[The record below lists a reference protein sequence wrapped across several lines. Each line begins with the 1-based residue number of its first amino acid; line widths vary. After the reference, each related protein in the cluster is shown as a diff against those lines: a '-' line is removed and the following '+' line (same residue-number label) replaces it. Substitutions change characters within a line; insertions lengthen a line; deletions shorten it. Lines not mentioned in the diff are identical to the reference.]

1 MYNYLSI
8 DLESWASPPIPKF
21 VRLTGED
28 KKKLDNGHIKKS
40 AIEILRIL
48 KKNRTKLTFFLVGQ
62 LYDWYPEVV
71 EMIASQ
77 GHEIA
82 YHTHYHDAVFDEK
95 SLIEGLDKS
104 KKFLQRFKPI
114 GFRAP
119 RISLKNDNLL
129 KILNK
134 YGFRYDSSIYGKYE
148 ERKITHGITQFPV
161 TSIAGIPVGSG
172 YFIGLLGRNIKWLYK
187 AINKTGNPVLS
198 FIHNWQIL
206 KPINPTFPD
215 RLYLLT
221 HPHYLPYL
229 ADCSSAFA
237 YLIGE
242 FRFRSMKNLL

>member
-8 DLESWASPPIPKF
+8 DLESWASPPIPEY
-21 VRLTGED
+21 VRLTSQE

-48 KKNRTKLTFFLVGQ
+48 KKNNTKLTFFTVGQ

-82 YHTHYHDAVFDEK
+82 YHTYSHDAALDEK
-95 SLIEGLDKS
+95 SLIQGIIKS
-104 KKFLQRFKPI
+104 KKFIQRFKPI

-134 YGFRYDSSIYGKYE
+134 SGFKYDSSSYGPFKN
-148 ERKITHGITQFPV
+148 KKQVHGIWELPV
-161 TSIAGIPVGSG
+161 TSFAGIPIGSG
-172 YFIGLLGRNIKWLYK
+172 YFIGMLNKKIEWLYNK
-187 AINKTGNPVLS
+187 INKNGSPVIS
-198 FIHNWQIL
+198 FIHNWQVL
-206 KPINPTFPD
+206 KPIDPTFPD
-215 RLYLLT
+215 NKYLLT
-221 HPHYLPYL
+221 HPYYLPYL
-229 ADCSSAFA
+229 ADCSLTFE
-237 YLIGE
+237 YLTKK
-242 FRFRSMKNLL
+242 FRFKPMKNLL